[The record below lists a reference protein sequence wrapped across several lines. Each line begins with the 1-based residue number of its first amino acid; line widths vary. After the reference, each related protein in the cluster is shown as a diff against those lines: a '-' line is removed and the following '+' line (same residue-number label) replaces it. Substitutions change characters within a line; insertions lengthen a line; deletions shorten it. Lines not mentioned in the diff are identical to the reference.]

1 MQTET
6 TTRCYLTP
14 VRMATV
20 KKKKNKKTKQKTVT
34 AGEDVEKLQPLC
46 TVCQKVKWYRG
57 FGKNMVVPQRIK
69 NRITVRF
76 SNSLLGIYSKEL
88 KAGS

>member
-20 KKKKNKKTKQKTVT
+20 KKKKKTKKQN
-34 AGEDVEKLQPLC
+34 GEDVEKLQPLC